1 MNCGNEMKMKKKKK
15 TVSQPS
21 ILGRFSKPS
30 EAINLDL
37 PILKF
42 LQRIICFQ
50 GGLNLPNPQTDRKNC
65 SRLRLRSITFPF
77 RFVCFACTATC
88 FAV

>member
-21 ILGRFSKPS
+21 ILVRFSKPS

-42 LQRIICFQ
+42 LQRIQYASKEVSTYRI
-50 GGLNLPNPQTDRKNC
+50 RKLIARIVADC
-65 SRLRLRSITFPF
+65 D
-77 RFVCFACTATC
+77 
-88 FAV
+88 

>member
-42 LQRIICFQ
+42 YKELYASKEVSTYRIRKLIARIV
-50 GGLNLPNPQTDRKNC
+50 TDC
-65 SRLRLRSITFPF
+65 D
-77 RFVCFACTATC
+77 
-88 FAV
+88 